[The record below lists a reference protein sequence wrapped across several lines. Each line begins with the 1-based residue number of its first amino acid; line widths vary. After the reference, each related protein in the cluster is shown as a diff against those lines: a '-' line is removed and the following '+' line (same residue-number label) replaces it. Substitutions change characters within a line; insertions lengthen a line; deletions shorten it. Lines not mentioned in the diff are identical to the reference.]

1 MVDFAR
7 RPVEIA
13 VLVLIIAAV
22 IGVPFGGSRLAIYSL
37 TITALYAMVVISLNL
52 LLGLAGQASFAQTTF
67 MAIGGYGS
75 ALLTTRLGLNPWLA
89 ILLAAIGALLFAYV
103 IGRALWRLRG
113 HYLSMATFALALG
126 TYSFA
131 NAAAWLTNGTIGI
144 SDIPPLAIGG
154 ITLDDAMSFYV
165 LSWVCCGVVLAL
177 ALLLANSH
185 IGRAWRALATSPEIA
200 AALGIDV
207 PRYRMLVL
215 MIAAVIASVSGSLYV
230 EFTSFVGP
238 DLYDIN
244 IVIMLFL
251 MLFVGGRGSTVG
263 PIVGAG
269 FLIIVPQLIS
279 GLERFQ
285 NLVFFSLLLAL
296 ILVRPS
302 GLFGAVDNAIIL
314 RRLLPNRAWF
324 PNARPSGR
332 QVPR

>member
-1 MVDFAR
+1 MVDFTR
-7 RPVEIA
+7 RPFEIA
-13 VLVLIIAAV
+13 VLLLIVAGVVA
-22 IGVPFGGSRLAIYSL
+22 VPFGGSRLLVYSL
-37 TITALYAMVVISLNL
+37 TITALYAIVVISLNL

-75 ALLTTRLGLNPWLA
+75 ALLTTRLGFNPWLA
-89 ILLAAIGALLFAYV
+89 LMLAAACAFLFSYV

-144 SDIPPLAIGG
+144 SGIPPLEIGG
-154 ITLDDAMSFYV
+154 IALDDPLSFYI
-165 LSWVCCGVVLAL
+165 LCWICCGIVLIL

-185 IGRAWRALATSPEIA
+185 IGRAWRALATNPQIA

-207 PRYRMLVL
+207 PRYRMLVFV
-215 MIAAVIASVSGSLYV
+215 IAAAIASVAGSLYV

-244 IVIMLFL
+244 IVITLFL

-269 FLIIVPQLIS
+269 FLVIVPQLIS

-285 NLVFFSLLLAL
+285 NLVFFTLLLVL
-296 ILVRPS
+296 ILLRPS
-302 GLFGAVDNAIIL
+302 GLFGAAHDTIPL
-314 RRLLPNRAWF
+314 RSLLPKLILFSA
-324 PNARPSGR
+324 ARRGEG
-332 QVPR
+332 